1 MNIMTYTTFYVQNT
15 MIENF
20 VLLKMLFQW
29 GCVCHMVFENFCSCV
44 LQSSVKGL
52 QMGGLDIIS
61 VTDSTRVSENPP
73 RPRKRRRL

>member
-1 MNIMTYTTFYVQNT
+1 MYTPFYVQNT
-15 MIENF
+15 MIA
-20 VLLKMLFQW
+20 LLFYKNVISVVMCMPY
-29 GCVCHMVFENFCSCV
+29 GFENFCSCV